1 MECEGTLRRLCSP
14 LTGVSQAEVHTM
26 QHTAD
31 AWLAPGRRL
40 ALGQG
45 PTATAA
51 CGSSSYQLPGLLFPS
66 PAFPVQHPTLQLD
79 PVILVCA

>member
-1 MECEGTLRRLCSP
+1 
-14 LTGVSQAEVHTM
+14 M
-26 QHTAD
+26 QHTAN

-40 ALGQG
+40 AASQG

-66 PAFPVQHPTLQLD
+66 SAFAIQHPTLHLD